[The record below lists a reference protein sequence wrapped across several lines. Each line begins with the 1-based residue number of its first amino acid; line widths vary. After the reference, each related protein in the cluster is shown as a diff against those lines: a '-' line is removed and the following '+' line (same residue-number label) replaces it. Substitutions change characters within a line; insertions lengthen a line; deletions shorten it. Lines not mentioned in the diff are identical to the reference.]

1 MALTTGQLVS
11 GAGYVSQGMRTAEEA
26 ERQARQNQLKIEAQN
41 RANEE
46 RKRMA
51 QFQAG
56 LQVPDMP
63 QFPGMTG
70 GQQQVQSLAVPVPA
84 APAPTATAYPV
95 NMNAPEAKVV
105 PVPSDMDTGG
115 FPLGGEPPAA
125 TPLGRGFQQIAGGF
139 SEAAETQKLRD
150 QIMTR
155 YGIRAGIPGLIMP
168 QTAEERQ
175 FAKDVMDRVDYLSPQ
190 EMQQL
195 LQTGKLP
202 EAKPAAAGVV
212 EPTKQQQQPTGKQP
226 AASMDGGVFYRAAQ
240 ERNLPTDVTT
250 LNKIVGLVNRGYTP
264 EQAADNV
271 ARTYSY
277 DNRQTPYDP
286 LITQAA
292 QQYGLDP
299 VIFKRLI
306 GTESSFDPNA
316 VSPRGEKFGL
326 GIGQIAEVH
335 GLSREQRLD
344 PNVSIPKAAEIFA
357 GYLRQ
362 AGGDYNEAIM
372 RYKGAS
378 SEKGRAAMQGP
389 ADVIL
394 NGTGFELAGKNPTQT
409 ADNVAAAASAPTPAA
424 SGVMYGPSEVPGGMQ
439 NPGVQSAMMLRQMMA
454 EQYRIASE
462 VGNPE
467 SAMQALTQITAI
479 DLGLFK
485 AQGDLGAQE
494 LITTGDASRAMSVL
508 SQFTG
513 TPTQALARGDG
524 AYDIYRNGR
533 LSQTA
538 VPVGDLADLIRTSI
552 DAEYRTQKTELAAK
566 RSMVELEQGFELK
579 KITLNKL
586 GDLQKALVEG
596 NYELLL
602 EEAKKEG
609 KVTVDST
616 NGVVLYREEGRTFVV
631 TPNEIQEVGGVEQRG
646 PVARPIN
653 IPR

>member
-1 MALTTGQLVS
+1 MALTLGQFAS
-11 GAGYVSQGMRTAEEA
+11 SAGYVSEGMRTAEEA

-56 LQVPDMP
+56 LQVPNMP
-63 QFPGMTG
+63 QFQGMIG
-70 GQQQVQSLAVPVPA
+70 GQQFTQPGQPASGAEVFSVNMNAPQAKPLGLNVPVPA
-84 APAPTATAYPV
+84 APAPATAP
-95 NMNAPEAKVV
+95 
-105 PVPSDMDTGG
+105 TGG
-115 FPLGGEPPAA
+115 MTQAERDRIALLKPITAA
-125 TPLGRGFQQIAGGF
+125 A
-139 SEAAETQKLRD
+139 
-150 QIMTR
+150 
-155 YGIRAGIPGLIMP
+155 
-168 QTAEERQ
+168 
-175 FAKDVMDRVDYLSPQ
+175 DVIQ
-190 EMQQL
+190 
-195 LQTGKLP
+195 
-202 EAKPAAAGVV
+202 APAAAGLNALGYVGENV
-212 EPTKQQQQPTGKQP
+212 LNI
-226 AASMDGGVFYRAAQ
+226 GGR
-240 ERNLPTDVTT
+240 
-250 LNKIVGLVNRGYTP
+250 LVNAVTGEEILRTDNRAPSFSYTPFYDRYVREP
-264 EQAADNV
+264 EQAAGIRPEL
-271 ARTYSY
+271 AK
-277 DNRQTPYDP
+277 
-286 LITQAA
+286 AME
-292 QQYGLDP
+292 
-299 VIFKRLI
+299 K
-306 GTESSFDPNA
+306 TESGGVTTA
-316 VSPRGEKFGL
+316 VSPKGATGLMQVMIPTAMDPGFGL
-326 GIGQIAEVH
+326 PTVFEFALQQGVEVKNTTEDEARRLLKDPKVGGPY
-335 GLSREQRLD
+335 GLLYANTMSQRYGGDETLMLVAYNWGPGNADKWAASGRNPMDLPRETRDYVIKNL
-344 PNVSIPKAAEIFA
+344 
-357 GYLRQ
+357 GL
-362 AGGDYNEAIM
+362 AGGNKPAFNE
-372 RYKGAS
+372 
-378 SEKGRAAMQGP
+378 
-389 ADVIL
+389 
-394 NGTGFELAGKNPTQT
+394 NPSKT
-409 ADNVAAAASAPTPAA
+409 ADNIAASITAPAAA
-424 SGVMYGPSEVPGGMQ
+424 GVMYGPSEVPGGMQ

-485 AQGDLGAQE
+485 AQGDLGVQE
-494 LITTGDASRAMSVL
+494 LITSGDASRAMSVL